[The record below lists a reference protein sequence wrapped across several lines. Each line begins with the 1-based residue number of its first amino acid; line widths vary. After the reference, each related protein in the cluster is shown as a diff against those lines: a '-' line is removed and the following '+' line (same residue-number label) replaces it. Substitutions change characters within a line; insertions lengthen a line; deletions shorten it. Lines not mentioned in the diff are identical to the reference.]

1 MANNMDDYWSNE
13 IKSYDGQWDTG
24 PDDKHDLWKWREFIK
39 MGRIINAEIKC
50 KVRMGGVP
58 TMATVKCA
66 LGKRGRPSHEWNDGK
81 KDRIYCLGR
90 VDPMTDDPL
99 PECLD
104 CPDFVNKAQDDLEA
118 FYGRADN
125 G

>member
-1 MANNMDDYWSNE
+1 MS
-13 IKSYDGQWDTG
+13 T
-24 PDDKHDLWKWREFIK
+24 
-39 MGRIINAEIKC
+39 
-50 KVRMGGVP
+50 VR
-58 TMATVKCA
+58 CA

>member
-1 MANNMDDYWSNE
+1 MITNICTIGTFRNVRNVGLVQSEATRKKMLL
-13 IKSYDGQWDTG
+13 KSG
-24 PDDKHDLWKWREFIK
+24 I
-39 MGRIINAEIKC
+39 
-50 KVRMGGVP
+50 GGL

-90 VDPMTDDPL
+90 VDRMTDDPL